1 MKILV
6 VVMAVLAVIFFT
18 PPILKKFN
26 SQEIHGSTEKQM
38 MQSLKDVR
46 HNMLTEE
53 RHTFDV
59 ALGLIQTFRA
69 SEGEKAFINTV
80 NGKNPTEVVDMARKE
95 VEAKIAAGDAD
106 FKQYTSWE
114 DMLSKK
120 AAEDA
125 PKKPAGQQ
133 PPAPLR
139 QSERTGRPSN

>member
-1 MKILV
+1 MKILFA
-6 VVMAVLAVIFFT
+6 VMAVLAVIFFT
-18 PPILKKFN
+18 PPVLKRFN
-26 SQEIHGSTEKQM
+26 STEIHGSTDKKL

-46 HNMLTEE
+46 HNMATEE

-69 SEGEKAFINTV
+69 QEGENALANTV
-80 NGKNPTEVVDMARKE
+80 NGKSPAEVIELAKKE
-95 VEAKIAAGDAD
+95 VEAKIAARDAD

-125 PKKPAGQQ
+125 PKKPGGQ

-139 QSERTGRPSN
+139 QSERTGRP